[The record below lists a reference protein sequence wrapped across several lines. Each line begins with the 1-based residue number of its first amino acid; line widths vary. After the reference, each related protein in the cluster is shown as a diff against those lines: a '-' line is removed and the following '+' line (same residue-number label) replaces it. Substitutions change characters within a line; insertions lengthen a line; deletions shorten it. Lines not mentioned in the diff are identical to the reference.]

1 MGFNMMKSIIDTIR
15 KVAVSTL
22 RQVAILTATA
32 ACIIAFSGCEN
43 VVQEGGNTSKIHMI
57 LDVSN
62 DYTVKSALPDEDLI
76 HDVNLFLFDEKGRL
90 EEHIYADNLTTGAAG
105 NVEIDTEWLC
115 GTGCRIMACANFG
128 YRMVIGSLDELLT
141 YRYHIAYPDE
151 YSRGIPMSGTT
162 TIAEV
167 SSPLETVNVEM
178 IRMMARISVRIDRS
192 NLAKGVTFNVNSVE
206 IGGSPKSVSA
216 FSPGKAAGT
225 SDIFNKGFVC
235 SGSLADNLNIEESP
249 GRSREARLYL
259 LENMQ
264 GELLP
269 GASSEKD
276 KVLEISDA
284 LSSQCSYVEI
294 KAEYNSEDYCTPPG
308 EWLVYRF
315 YLGDSPSNFDVERNC
330 AYSYVIKPDGTGI
343 EEDSWRVDK
352 SSLLRKGTATLSI
365 SPGQYIEG
373 NVGDEIHIRVN
384 VSPEDAR
391 VDIGKDELEFDSNN
405 GIYNYVLDEDGRG
418 VVLKLKSKGSG
429 LLYVEAGNPASD
441 AAIIVIV
448 VV

>member
-1 MGFNMMKSIIDTIR
+1 MKDNFMETMSAVALRLAAMLAAMTII
-15 KVAVSTL
+15 L
-22 RQVAILTATA
+22 
-32 ACIIAFSGCEN
+32 FYGCEN
-43 VVQEGGNTSKIHMI
+43 EVHRGNGTSII
-57 LDVSN
+57 RINLGTSN
-62 DYTVKSALPDEDLI
+62 DYAVKSALPDEELI
-76 HDVNLFLFDEKGRL
+76 HDVNLFLFDAKGRL
-90 EEHIYADNLTTGAAG
+90 EEHIYSDKLAAG
-105 NVEIDTEWLC
+105 TDGKVEIDAEWLC

-128 YRMVIGSLDELLT
+128 YRMDIGSLDELLA

-151 YSRGIPMSGTT
+151 YSRGIPMSGTAT
-162 TIAEV
+162 VAEV

-192 NLAKGVTFNVNSVE
+192 NLAKGVTFNVSSVE
-206 IGGSPKSVSA
+206 IGGSPKSVNA
-216 FSPGKAAGT
+216 FAPGKAAGT

-235 SGSLADNLNIEESP
+235 SGTLADNLNIEESP

-259 LENMQ
+259 MENMQ
-264 GELLP
+264 GDLLP
-269 GASSEKD
+269 EAKNEKD

-294 KAEYNSEDYCTPPG
+294 KAEYNSDDYCTQPG

-352 SSLLRKGTATLSI
+352 SSLIRKGTATLSI

-384 VSPEDAR
+384 VVPEDAE
-391 VDIGKDELEFDSNN
+391 VDIGKEELEFDRNN
-405 GIYNYVLDEDGRG
+405 GIYDYVVDGDGRG
-418 VVLKLKSKGSG
+418 VVLKLKAKGSG